1 MRNNKMAILSAAF
14 AAMLCSCSTD
24 NLGVVS
30 EGREEDKTGIHFIQ
44 SSLTKTFPMNS
55 KEGTVDVV
63 LSRNSNVG
71 EYSVVLSQKG
81 SNESLFSF
89 RDTVTVENGQYS
101 VTVPLK
107 VDLTSL
113 VPGATVSTSLF
124 IKSRDA
130 YLDEDASYITRF
142 KDKLDIEVSFEL
154 KWEPYMRVTE
164 TGEKVQQTA
173 TYYYDLFYVGS
184 QPDMLM
190 ERAVGAT
197 NIFRILDWAGGV
209 PLVFKMNADHSIN
222 VPAQSIGYFYDAVG
236 EDVYASDIAEY
247 MNDEAAY
254 NSYPCYFDGKETI
267 VLNLVYYVSDGI
279 INYGTEYIVL
289 ASNRDDDP
297 TVMVTY
303 DGEGR
308 FSFEL
313 GEYASSCRAL
323 VLPGDCTG
331 TIKAAEV
338 KNSILDGSA
347 EGLRTYTADCSDT
360 WELAEGSN
368 TIFVIP
374 FDESGNAGEMTSRRF
389 TYDPLDLLMPKI
401 VESTFKAGEDDPYHT
416 VVWRLKTTNAK
427 SIKFFMLEKEVIDY
441 YMSTGYTAENLLDYG
456 MEMEK
461 AAVDAANADG
471 VSVTFTDLG
480 EGTDYAVIVGL
491 VSPLGDVLVEE
502 APFAP
507 MAHSDNFDRT
517 KTLDDF
523 FGSYIAS
530 LEVTVYDGSASPQPT
545 KETMLV
551 NIIKTTAGGVLIQ
564 GLSDAEGYSPMLS
577 ATYVPEEHTLRIPTQ
592 LCGKYDGKY
601 VMFAYSNPIVDS
613 MWGAEYSAELG
624 FGSDGRL
631 YLRAAPGMQYSVN
644 GYKFLLLNDDGSNT
658 GDFIDN
664 KAYRYISLTKTEN
677 SNISITTV
685 VNSNNYQ
692 NERETNSLCGLRR
705 SYDLGRLPEGHH
717 SFRFSR

>member
-1 MRNNKMAILSAAF
+1 MRNKIAIILAAF
-14 AAMLCSCSTD
+14 AAMLCSCSKD
-24 NLGVVS
+24 NIGVVS

-55 KEGTVDVV
+55 KEGTIDVV
-63 LSRNSNVG
+63 LSRNSNTG
-71 EYSVVLSQKG
+71 EYSVVLTQEG
-81 SNESLFSF
+81 SNENLFSF
-89 RDTVTVENGQYS
+89 SDTVTVANGQYS

-107 VDLTSL
+107 VDLSSL
-113 VPGATVSTSLF
+113 VPGSTVSTSLF

-130 YLDEDASYITRF
+130 YLDEDASYITQF
-142 KDKLDIEVSFEL
+142 QDKLDIEASFEL
-154 KWEPYMRVTE
+154 EWEPYMRMTE
-164 TGEKVQQTA
+164 TGEKVQQTG
-173 TYYYDLFYVGS
+173 TYYYNLFYVGS
-184 QPDMLM
+184 QTDMLM
-190 ERAVGAT
+190 ERAVGTT

-209 PLVFKMNADHSIN
+209 PLVFKMNADHTIN
-222 VPAQSIGYFYDAVG
+222 VPAQSIGYYYEAVG

-254 NSYPCYFDGKETI
+254 DSYPCYFDGNETI

-279 INYGTEYIVL
+279 INYGTEYIVM
-289 ASNRDDDP
+289 ASDHDDDP

-331 TIKAAEV
+331 TVKAAEV
-338 KNSILDGSA
+338 KKSIIDGSA
-347 EGLRTYTADCSDT
+347 EGLRIYTEDGSDT

-374 FDESGNAGEMTSRRF
+374 FDESGNAGEMMYRRF

-416 VVWRLKTTNAK
+416 VEWHLKTSNAQT
-427 SIKFFMLEKEVIDY
+427 IKFFMYEKDIIDY
-441 YMSTGYTAENLLDYG
+441 YLSIGYTAEELLDYG
-456 MEMEK
+456 TEMETD
-461 AAVDAANADG
+461 AVAAANADG
-471 VSVTFTDLG
+471 VNVKFTDLG

-502 APFAP
+502 EPFAP
-507 MAHSDNFDRT
+507 MAHSDNFDKT

-530 LEVTVYDGSASPQPT
+530 MEVTVYDGSDSPQPT
-545 KETMLV
+545 KENVLV
-551 NIIKTTAGGVLIQ
+551 NIIKSSTGDVLIQ
-564 GLSDAEGYSPMLS
+564 GLSDVAGYSPILS

-592 LCGKYDGKY
+592 LCGRYDGKY
-601 VMFAYSNPIVDS
+601 VMFAYSNPIIDS

-631 YLRAAPGMQYSVN
+631 YLRATPGMQYSVN
-644 GYKFLLLNDDGSNT
+644 GYKFLLINDDGSNT
-658 GDFIDN
+658 GDFLDN
-664 KAYRYISLTKTEN
+664 KAYRYISLAKTGN
-677 SNISITTV
+677 SNITTTSIT
-685 VNSNNYQ
+685 NSNIYQ
-692 NERETNSLCGLRR
+692 NERKTNSLRGLCM
-705 SYDLGRLPEGHH
+705 SADLGRMPEGSR
-717 SFRFSR
+717 SFRFDQ

>member
-1 MRNNKMAILSAAF
+1 MRNKTAIILAAF
-14 AAMLCSCSTD
+14 AAVLSSCSTD

-81 SNESLFSF
+81 TNEDLFSF
-89 RDTVTVENGQYS
+89 SDTVTVENGKYS

-107 VDLTSL
+107 VDLSSL
-113 VPGATVSTSLF
+113 VPGSSVSTSLY

-130 YLDEDASYITRF
+130 YLDEDASYITQF
-142 KDKLDIEVSFEL
+142 KDKLDVKVSFEL
-154 KWEPYMRVTE
+154 EWEPYMRMTE
-164 TGEKVQQTA
+164 TGEKVQQTG
-173 TYYYDLFYVGS
+173 TYYYNLFYVGT

-190 ERAVGAT
+190 ERAVGTT

-222 VPAQSIGYFYDAVG
+222 VPAQSIGYYYDAVG

-247 MNDEAAY
+247 MDDEAAY
-254 NSYPCYFDGKETI
+254 DSYPCYFDGDETI

-279 INYGTEYIVL
+279 INYGTEYIVM
-289 ASNRDDDP
+289 ASDHDDDP

-303 DGEGR
+303 DGEGK

-331 TIKAAEV
+331 TVKAAEV
-338 KNSILDGSA
+338 KSSILAGSA
-347 EGLRTYTADCSDT
+347 EGLRIYTGDCSDT
-360 WELAEGSN
+360 WDLAEGSN

-374 FDESGNAGEMTSRRF
+374 FDESGNAGEMVYRRF
-389 TYDPLDLLMPKI
+389 TYDPLDMLMPKI
-401 VESTFKAGEDDPYHT
+401 VESTFEADEADPYHSVKWHLQT
-416 VVWRLKTTNAK
+416 SNAK
-427 SIKFFMLEKEVIDY
+427 TIKFFMYEKDIIDY
-441 YMSTGYTAENLLDYG
+441 YLSIGYTAEELLAYG
-456 MEMEK
+456 SEMES

-471 VSVTFTDLG
+471 VNVTFTDLG
-480 EGTDYAVIVGL
+480 EGTDYTVIVGL
-491 VSPLGDVLVEE
+491 VSPLGDVLVEQE
-502 APFAP
+502 QFAP
-507 MAHSDNFDRT
+507 MAHSDNFDMT

-523 FGSYIAS
+523 IGSYIAS
-530 LEVTVYDGSASPQPT
+530 VEVTVYDGSDSPQPV
-545 KETMLV
+545 KESVLV
-551 NIIKTTAGGVLIQ
+551 NIMKSSNGDVLVQ
-564 GLSDAEGYSPMLS
+564 GLSDVKGYSPILS
-577 ATYVPEEHTLRIPTQ
+577 ATYIPEEHTLRIPTQ
-592 LCGKYDGKY
+592 LCGRYDGKY
-601 VMFAYSNPIVDS
+601 VMFAYSNPIIDS

-631 YLRAAPGMQYSVN
+631 YLRATPGMQYSVN
-644 GYKFLLLNDDGSNT
+644 GYKFLLINDDGSNT

-664 KAYRYISLTKTEN
+664 KAYRYISLAKTES
-677 SNISITTV
+677 SNISIT
-685 VNSNNYQ
+685 SNNYQ
-692 NERETNSLCGLRR
+692 NESKTNALRGLSLYH
-705 SYDLGRLPEGHH
+705 SLGRMPEGCH
-717 SFRFSR
+717 SFRIDR

>member
-1 MRNNKMAILSAAF
+1 MRNKTAIILAAF
-14 AAMLCSCSTD
+14 AAVLSSCSTD

-81 SNESLFSF
+81 TNEDLFSF
-89 RDTVTVENGQYS
+89 SDTVTVENGKYS

-107 VDLTSL
+107 VDLSSL
-113 VPGATVSTSLF
+113 VPGSSVSTSLY

-130 YLDEDASYITRF
+130 YLDEDASYITQF
-142 KDKLDIEVSFEL
+142 KDKLDVKVSFEL
-154 KWEPYMRVTE
+154 EWEPYMRMTE
-164 TGEKVQQTA
+164 AGEKVQQTG
-173 TYYYDLFYVGS
+173 TYYYNLFYVGT

-190 ERAVGAT
+190 ERAVGTT

-222 VPAQSIGYFYDAVG
+222 VPAQSIGYYYDAVG

-254 NSYPCYFDGKETI
+254 DSYPCYFDGDETI

-279 INYGTEYIVL
+279 INYGTEYIVM
-289 ASNRDDDP
+289 ASDHDDDP

-331 TIKAAEV
+331 TVKAAEV
-338 KNSILDGSA
+338 KNSILAGSA
-347 EGLRTYTADCSDT
+347 EGLRIYTGDCSDT
-360 WELAEGSN
+360 WDLAEGSN

-374 FDESGNAGEMTSRRF
+374 FDQSGNAGEMVYRRF
-389 TYDPLDLLMPKI
+389 TYDPLDMLMPKI
-401 VESTFKAGEDDPYHT
+401 VESTFQADEADPYHSVKWHLQT
-416 VVWRLKTTNAK
+416 SNAK
-427 SIKFFMLEKEVIDY
+427 TIKFFMYEKDIIDY
-441 YMSTGYTAENLLDYG
+441 YLSIGYTAEELLAYG
-456 MEMEK
+456 SEMET

-471 VSVTFTDLG
+471 VNVTFTDLG
-480 EGTDYAVIVGL
+480 EGTDYTVIVGL
-491 VSPLGDVLVEE
+491 VSPLGDVLVEQE
-502 APFAP
+502 QFAP
-507 MAHSDNFDRT
+507 MAHSDNFDMT

-523 FGSYIAS
+523 IGSYIAS
-530 LEVTVYDGSASPQPT
+530 VEVTVYDGSDSPQPT
-545 KETMLV
+545 KESVLV
-551 NIIKTTAGGVLIQ
+551 NIMKSSSGDVLVQ
-564 GLSDAEGYSPMLS
+564 GLSDVEGYSPILS

-592 LCGKYDGKY
+592 LCGRYDGKY
-601 VMFAYSNPIVDS
+601 VMFAYSNPIIDS
-613 MWGAEYSAELG
+613 MWGAEYSAEFG

-631 YLRAAPGMQYSVN
+631 YLRATPGMQYSVN
-644 GYKFLLLNDDGSNT
+644 GYKFLLINDDGSNT

-664 KAYRYISLTKTEN
+664 KAYRYISLAKTES
-677 SNISITTV
+677 SNISIT
-685 VNSNNYQ
+685 SNNYQ
-692 NERETNSLCGLRR
+692 NESKTNALRGLSLYH
-705 SYDLGRLPEGHH
+705 SLGRMPEGCH
-717 SFRFSR
+717 SFRIDR